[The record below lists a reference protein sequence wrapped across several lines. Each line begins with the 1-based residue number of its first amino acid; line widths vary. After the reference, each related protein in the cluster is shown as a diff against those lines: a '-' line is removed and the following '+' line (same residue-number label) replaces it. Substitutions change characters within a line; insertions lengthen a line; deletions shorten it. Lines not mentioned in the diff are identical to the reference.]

1 MRLIGITGGIG
12 TGKSTVADMLRKRGW
27 TVYSSDVTAKHVMA
41 TNAEV
46 RKQIAQLFG
55 AEALVEGGVHTGVI
69 AQQVFGP
76 TPEHSRRLQ
85 KLDQIVHPHVLEH
98 HLGVI
103 DQEAQKGTPLMAIE
117 SALLYEVGL
126 EDGFDWIVVVD
137 SPDDVR
143 IPRVMQRSNLT
154 REEVQHRIG
163 QQMSMQEKRNAADF
177 VIDNVGT
184 LADLEKATNTI
195 ALIIEAL
202 PETDVRSASDE

>member
-1 MRLIGITGGIG
+1 MKLIGITGGIG
-12 TGKSTVADMLRKRGW
+12 TGKSTVADILRKRGW
-27 TVYSSDVTAKHVMA
+27 TVVSSDVTAKHVMA
-41 TNAEV
+41 TNTQV
-46 RKQIAQLFG
+46 RQQIAKLFG

-85 KLDQIVHPHVLEH
+85 QLDQIVHPHVLEQ

-103 DQEAQKGTPLMAIE
+103 EQEAQKGTPLMAIE

-154 REEVQHRIG
+154 HEEVQNRID

-184 LADLEKATNTI
+184 LSDLEKATNTI
-195 ALIIEAL
+195 AMIVEAL
-202 PETDVRSASDE
+202 PDPATRTTSNG

>member
-1 MRLIGITGGIG
+1 MKLIGITGGIG

-98 HLGVI
+98 HLSVI